1 MTNKG
6 TNKKQSLSPAVT
18 RTGLEKKLM
27 DRIMELEAKV
37 EFLNDKVETL
47 ETKVETFEKS
57 TVPALRKEITIL
69 KDRNA
74 VSCNVSQKLSDEI
87 ERQQQYSRRNCLVL
101 EGIPL
106 NRKETN
112 ESLMKKVKD
121 SIEELGIDENEF
133 KSTIDKTHRIC
144 PIRDN
149 AQRVIV
155 HFNKHSMCEKIYENR
170 KRSKKIQIK
179 PSLTKKRLQTLNSA
193 KERFGKCE
201 HINFVFADVHGK
213 LKVRFKDQVDGRF
226 VHSFEKEEDLSE
238 LVFDADKQL
247 PCDNFQRFESNE

>member
-1 MTNKG
+1 MKG
-6 TNKKQSLSPAVT
+6 TTKKQSLSPAVT
-18 RTGLEKKLM
+18 RTGLEKKLL

-37 EFLNDKVETL
+37 ESLNDKVETL
-47 ETKVETFEKS
+47 EMKVESFEKS
-57 TVPALRKEITIL
+57 TVPALHKEITIL

-74 VSCNVSQKLSDEI
+74 VACTVSQKLSDEV

-106 NRKETN
+106 NRRETN
-112 ESLMKKVKD
+112 ESLMKQVKD
-121 SIEELGIDENEF
+121 SIEELGIEENEF
-133 KSTIDKTHRIC
+133 KSTIDKTHRIG

-155 HFNKHSMCEKIYENR
+155 RFNKHSTCEKIYENR

-179 PSLTKKRLQTLNSA
+179 PSLTKKRLKTLNSA
-193 KERFGKCE
+193 KERFQKCE
-201 HINFVFADVHGK
+201 HINFIFTDIHGN
-213 LKVRFKDQVDGRF
+213 LKVRFNKQVGGRY

-238 LVFDADKQL
+238 LVFDADNQL
-247 PCDNFQRFESNE
+247 PCDYFQNFENNE